1 MKIHT
6 VGAELFQADRYRD
19 RQIEGER
26 EREREGRRERQGDV
40 MKKSTFL
47 RFCERRPK
55 VL

>member
-26 EREREGRRERQGDV
+26 EREREKEGGKDRE
-40 MKKSTFL
+40 T
-47 RFCERRPK
+47 
-55 VL
+55 